1 MKIKIADK
9 SASKTMLMALL
20 ALAVPGE
27 MTAQTEKSP
36 LTVAPAVSAPTNNV
50 AELSHGK
57 GEVILFEPKGVVF
70 KPDGS
75 AKRVPMKELT
85 ENDLRALLETPK
97 GFKALAEFKNA
108 LPRNATS
115 EKLEKALHSLWVGGK
130 TMHQRVQERFD
141 ALEFF
146 KTSNAD
152 KLRVD
157 KVGSSL
163 KLSQAKCEEYEA
175 QGPAVIALSKRQD
188 LTYSQAKAIE
198 RYSSEYQ
205 SAVATHKAILNVY
218 QNAVAA
224 LTLSTIRLAVGF
236 NWTPTQ
242 SNELIPTLSAT
253 SALDIERS
261 RWVLRP

>member
-1 MKIKIADK
+1 MKIKTPDK
-9 SASKTMLMALL
+9 NASKSVLVALL
-20 ALAVPGE
+20 TLAAPGQI
-27 MTAQTEKSP
+27 TAQTVNSP
-36 LTVAPAVSAPTNNV
+36 LIAAPALSPPTNNV

-75 AKRVPMKELT
+75 PKRVPTKELT

-115 EKLEKALHSLWVGGK
+115 EKLEKALHSLWMRGE
-130 TMHQRVQERFD
+130 TMHQRVQERFE

-152 KLRVD
+152 KLRFD
-157 KVGSSL
+157 RVGSSL
-163 KLSQAKCEEYEA
+163 KLAQAKCEEYEA

-198 RYSSEYQ
+198 RYLSEHQ
-205 SAVATHKAILNVY
+205 NAVATHKAILNVF

-224 LTLSTIRLAVGF
+224 LTVSTIRLAVGF
-236 NWTPTQ
+236 NWTPTK